1 MIPAF
6 SNANVSLLK
15 IIKIPTCTRVIDV
28 FDFTKSWFQAALI
41 TQTRHFPLCCDPPA
55 SRDLNHIPEIQKDKL
70 LTDVDGS
77 QIQSYHL
84 KEGAVTVY
92 NSYDIGAVYIDSEF
106 DLTKFF

>member
-1 MIPAF
+1 MFHYTICNQF
-6 SNANVSLLK
+6 DTS
-15 IIKIPTCTRVIDV
+15 V
-28 FDFTKSWFQAALI
+28 FKRQCLAI
-41 TQTRHFPLCCDPPA
+41 E
-55 SRDLNHIPEIQKDKL
+55 NHIPEIQKDKL